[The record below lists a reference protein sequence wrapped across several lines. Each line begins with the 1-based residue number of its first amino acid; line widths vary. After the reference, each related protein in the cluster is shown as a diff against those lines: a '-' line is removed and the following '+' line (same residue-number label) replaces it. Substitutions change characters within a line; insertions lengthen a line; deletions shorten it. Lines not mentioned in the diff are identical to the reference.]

1 MQPPRYD
8 LVVLDLD
15 GTILEK
21 DFPGGYTQRV
31 RQTIAAVQAMGVP
44 VTISLPR
51 TFCCDCLCSRT
62 NFRCSQHRG

>member
-1 MQPPRYD
+1 MQPARYD

-31 RQTIAAVQAMGVP
+31 RQTIAAVQAMGP
-44 VTISLPR
+44 PR
-51 TFCCDCLCSRT
+51 AR
-62 NFRCSQHRG
+62 